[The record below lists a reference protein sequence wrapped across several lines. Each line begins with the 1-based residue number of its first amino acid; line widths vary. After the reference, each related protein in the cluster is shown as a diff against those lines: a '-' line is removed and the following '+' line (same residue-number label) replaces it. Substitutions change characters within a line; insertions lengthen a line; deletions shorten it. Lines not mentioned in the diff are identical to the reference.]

1 MDRDTQ
7 ADDNAEHFYRY
18 LRGNHPSQPIR
29 FVLRR
34 DSHDWDRLARDG
46 FDLLAFGSAEHE
58 RALRVCAKI
67 ISSHADRYVVDYFR
81 DGSLASKDFI
91 FLQHGVIMNDLSGWL
106 NSKKIDRFI
115 TSARDEYDAIAL
127 DGNRYKFTK
136 KEVVLTSLPRH
147 DALLKQQES
156 TQDRKSGVKGKSWTV
171 RVKLGGRRKNK
182 KK

>member
-1 MDRDTQ
+1 MDRATQ
-7 ADDNAEHFYRY
+7 ADANAELVY
-18 LRGNHPSQPIR
+18 LYLCGNHPSQPIR

-91 FLQHGVIMNDLSGWL
+91 FLQHGVIMNDLSGR
-106 NSKKIDRFI
+106 SEER
-115 TSARDEYDAIAL
+115 RV
-127 DGNRYKFTK
+127 G
-136 KEVVLTSLPRH
+136 KECV
-147 DALLKQQES
+147 S
-156 TQDRKSGVKGKSWTV
+156 TCRSRWSPYH
-171 RVKLGGRRKNK
+171 K
-182 KK
+182 KKKQYMKECTILDK

>member
-1 MDRDTQ
+1 MDRATQ
-7 ADDNAEHFYRY
+7 ADANAELVY
-18 LRGNHPSQPIR
+18 LYLCGNHPSQPIR

-91 FLQHGVIMNDLSGWL
+91 FLQHGVIMNDLSGRSEEHTYEL
-106 NSKKIDRFI
+106 Q
-115 TSARDEYDAIAL
+115 
-127 DGNRYKFTK
+127 
-136 KEVVLTSLPRH
+136 SLMRISY
-147 DALLKQQES
+147 AVFCL
-156 TQDRKSGVKGKSWTV
+156 
-171 RVKLGGRRKNK
+171 K
-182 KK
+182 KKNNETRTHT